1 MKHDAVSMFKRNKTK
16 NSSIKKK
23 KKKKNA
29 LRENHICPN

>member
-16 NSSIKKK
+16 NSFIKKK
-23 KKKKNA
+23 ENA